1 MRSCIIYVGLW
12 MALPF
17 SGSTQTPLSLEECY
31 RQAEIHSPQAGQTR
45 LIQEATDL
53 QIKLLNRS
61 YVPQSRLNGQA
72 TWQSDVTSVPIKLP
86 NFELSPPPKDQYKLT
101 LDVTQ
106 SIWDGGLTEKQK
118 SAALANQQVEQQR
131 VVVDLYQI
139 REQVSNLYF
148 GALFAERQL
157 RNFEILQ
164 KELNAKLLKT
174 KASVQNGVAIRSNV
188 LSLEAR
194 ILEIEQQLLETQKRR
209 ASALEGLSL
218 LTGTTI
224 DTNTKLVET
233 QYLASPRT
241 SQPATKTQDI
251 ASLQAEITR
260 PELRLFDAQKQNLAV
275 NEQLIKAKN
284 LPKLSAFATGGYG
297 RPGLNFLATQFK
309 TYFIGGVQLQIPLT
323 HLYTNSQGLEIQQL
337 RVNQQRIERQR
348 ESFLLATQVRL
359 ANQRQEVG
367 RLQALVES
375 DRKLIDIRG
384 SIRKA
389 SESQLENGI
398 ITASDYLTELDNEDT
413 ARQNLILHEIQLLQA
428 QNNLRLTA
436 GN

>member
-1 MRSCIIYVGLW
+1 MV
-12 MALPF
+12 LPF
-17 SGSTQTPLSLEECY
+17 IGRTQTPLSLEECY
-31 RQAEIHSPQAGQTR
+31 RQAETHSPQAGQTR

-53 QIKLLNRS
+53 QIKLLNRN

-86 NFELSPPPKDQYKLT
+86 NFEISPPPKDQYKLT

-157 RNFEILQ
+157 RNFEIIQ

-174 KASVQNGVAIRSNV
+174 KASVQNGIAIRSNV
-188 LSLEAR
+188 LSLEVR

-224 DTNTKLVET
+224 DTNTKFVETRVET
-233 QYLASPRT
+233 QHLASLQIVQNT
-241 SQPATKTQDI
+241 ASQ
-251 ASLQAEITR
+251 QAEITR
-260 PELRLFDAQKQNLAV
+260 PELRLFDVQKQNLAV

-359 ANQRQEVG
+359 ASQRQEVG

-384 SIRKA
+384 TIRKA
-389 SESQLENGI
+389 SESQLDNGI

-428 QNNLRLTA
+428 QNNLRITS

>member
-1 MRSCIIYVGLW
+1 MRSCILYVNLLLVLCHISN
-12 MALPF
+12 A
-17 SGSTQTPLSLEECY
+17 QTTLSLEECY
-31 RQAEIHSPQAGQTR
+31 RQAETHSPQAGQTR
-45 LIQEATDL
+45 LIQEAADL
-53 QIKLLNRS
+53 QIKLLNRN
-61 YVPQSRLNGQA
+61 YVPQSRINGQA

-86 NFELSPPPKDQYKLT
+86 NFELTPPPKDQYKLT

-106 SIWDGGLTEKQK
+106 TIWDGGLTEKQK
-118 SAALANQQVEQQR
+118 SATLANQQVEQQR
-131 VVVDLYQI
+131 VVVDLYRI

-164 KELNAKLLKT
+164 QELNAKLLKT

-194 ILEIEQQLLETQKRR
+194 ILELEQQLLETQKRR

-233 QYLASPRT
+233 QNVRSADAQS
-241 SQPATKTQDI
+241 ADA
-251 ASLQAEITR
+251 ASLQSEITR

-297 RPGLNFLATQFK
+297 RPGLNFLATQFQ
-309 TYFIGGVQLQIPLT
+309 TYFIGGIQLQIPLT

-348 ESFLLATQVRL
+348 ESFLLETQVRL
-359 ANQRQEVG
+359 ASQRQEVG
-367 RLQALVES
+367 RLQALVAS
-375 DRKLIDIRG
+375 DRKLIEIRG

-389 SESQLENGI
+389 SESQLDNGI
-398 ITASDYLTELDNEDT
+398 ITASDYLTELNNEDT

-428 QNNLRLTA
+428 QNNQRITS

>member
-12 MALPF
+12 MALPLI
-17 SGSTQTPLSLEECY
+17 GHTQTPLSLEECY
-31 RQAEIHSPQAGQTR
+31 RQAETHSPHAGQTR

-61 YVPQSRLNGQA
+61 YVPQSRLTGQA

-86 NFELSPPPKDQYKLT
+86 NFEISPPPKDQYKLT

-106 SIWDGGLTEKQK
+106 TIWDGGLTEKQK
-118 SAALANQQVEQQR
+118 SVVLANQQVEQQR

-164 KELNAKLLKT
+164 KELNVKLLKT

-233 QYLASPRT
+233 QNVASVGMRE
-241 SQPATKTQDI
+241 TQNI
-251 ASLQAEITR
+251 AALQSEITR
-260 PELRLFDAQKQNLAV
+260 PELRLFDAQKQSLTV

-309 TYFIGGVQLQIPLT
+309 TYFIGGIQLQIPLT

-359 ANQRQEVG
+359 ASQRQEVG

-375 DRKLIDIRG
+375 DRKLIEIRG

-389 SESQLENGI
+389 SESQLDNGI
-398 ITASDYLTELDNEDT
+398 ITAGDYLTELDNEDT

>member
-1 MRSCIIYVGLW
+1 MRSCILYVNLLLVLCHISN
-12 MALPF
+12 A
-17 SGSTQTPLSLEECY
+17 QTTLSLEECY
-31 RQAEIHSPQAGQTR
+31 RQAETHSPQAGQTR
-45 LIQEATDL
+45 LIQEAADL
-53 QIKLLNRS
+53 QIKLLNRN
-61 YVPQSRLNGQA
+61 YVPQSRINGQA

-86 NFELSPPPKDQYKLT
+86 NFELTPPPKDQYKLT

-106 SIWDGGLTEKQK
+106 TIWDGGLTEKQK
-118 SAALANQQVEQQR
+118 SATLANQQVEQQR
-131 VVVDLYQI
+131 VVVDLYRI

-164 KELNAKLLKT
+164 QELNAKLLKT

-194 ILEIEQQLLETQKRR
+194 ILEVEQQLLETQKRR

-218 LTGTTI
+218 LTGTNI
-224 DTNTKLVET
+224 DVNTTL
-233 QYLASPRT
+233 QA
-241 SQPATKTQDI
+241 PATQLVNGI
-251 ASLQAEITR
+251 EITR

-297 RPGLNFLATQFK
+297 RPGLNFLATQFQ
-309 TYFIGGVQLQIPLT
+309 TYFIGGIQLQIPLT

-348 ESFLLATQVRL
+348 ESFLLETQIRL
-359 ANQRQEVG
+359 ASQRQEVG
-367 RLQALVES
+367 RLQALVAS
-375 DRKLIDIRG
+375 DRKLIEIRG

-389 SESQLENGI
+389 SESQLDNGI
-398 ITASDYLTELDNEDT
+398 ITASDYLTELNNEDT

-428 QNNLRLTA
+428 QNNQRITS

>member
-1 MRSCIIYVGLW
+1 MRSCILYVSFLLVLSHISN
-12 MALPF
+12 A
-17 SGSTQTPLSLEECY
+17 QTPLSLEECY
-31 RQAEIHSPQAGQTR
+31 RQAETHSPQAGQMR

-53 QIKLLNRS
+53 QIKLLNRN

-86 NFELSPPPKDQYKLT
+86 NFEISPPPKDQYKLT

-106 SIWDGGLTEKQK
+106 TVWDGGVTEKQK

-139 REQVSNLYF
+139 REQVSNLFF
-148 GALFAERQL
+148 GAFFAEQQL
-157 RNFEILQ
+157 RNFELLQ
-164 KELNAKLLKT
+164 KELNAKVLKT
-174 KASVQNGVAIRSNV
+174 KASVQNGIAIRSNV

-194 ILEIEQQLLETQKRR
+194 LLEIEQQLLETQKRR
-209 ASALEGLSL
+209 TSALEGLSL
-218 LTGTTI
+218 LMGATI
-224 DTNTKLVET
+224 DVNTV
-233 QYLASPRT
+233 
-241 SQPATKTQDI
+241 
-251 ASLQAEITR
+251 LQAPVTQMINGTEIMR
-260 PELRLFDAQKQNLAV
+260 PELRLFDTQKQNLVV

-297 RPGLNFLATQFK
+297 RPGLNFLASEFK

-323 HLYTNSQGLEIQQL
+323 HLYTNNQGLEIKQL
-337 RVNQQRIERQR
+337 RVTQQRIEQQR
-348 ESFLLATQVRL
+348 ESFLLATQIRL
-359 ANQRQEVG
+359 ANQRQEVS
-367 RLQALVES
+367 RLQTLVES
-375 DRKLIDIRG
+375 DRKLIEIRG

-389 SESQLENGI
+389 SESQLDNGI
-398 ITASDYLTELDNEDT
+398 ITASDYLTELNNEDI

-428 QNNLRLTA
+428 QNNLRITS

>member
-1 MRSCIIYVGLW
+1 MRSCILYVNLLLVLCHISN
-12 MALPF
+12 A
-17 SGSTQTPLSLEECY
+17 QTTLSLEECY
-31 RQAEIHSPQAGQTR
+31 RQAETHSPQAGQTR
-45 LIQEATDL
+45 LIQEAADL
-53 QIKLLNRS
+53 QIKLLNRN
-61 YVPQSRLNGQA
+61 YVPQSRINGQA

-86 NFELSPPPKDQYKLT
+86 NFELTPPPKDQYKLT

-106 SIWDGGLTEKQK
+106 TIWDGGLTEKQK
-118 SAALANQQVEQQR
+118 SATLANQQVEQQR
-131 VVVDLYQI
+131 VVVDLYRI

-164 KELNAKLLKT
+164 QELNAKLLKT

-194 ILEIEQQLLETQKRR
+194 ILELEQQLLETQKRR

-218 LTGTTI
+218 LTGTNI
-224 DTNTKLVET
+224 DVNTTL
-233 QYLASPRT
+233 QA
-241 SQPATKTQDI
+241 PATQLVNGI
-251 ASLQAEITR
+251 EITR

-297 RPGLNFLATQFK
+297 RPGLNFLATQFQ
-309 TYFIGGVQLQIPLT
+309 TYFIGGIQLQIPLT

-348 ESFLLATQVRL
+348 ESFLLETQIRL
-359 ANQRQEVG
+359 ASQRQEVG
-367 RLQALVES
+367 RLQALVAS
-375 DRKLIDIRG
+375 DRKLIEIRG

-389 SESQLENGI
+389 SESQLDNGI
-398 ITASDYLTELDNEDT
+398 ITASDYLTELNNEDT

-428 QNNLRLTA
+428 QNNQRITS

>member
-1 MRSCIIYVGLW
+1 MRSCILYVNLLLVLCHISN
-12 MALPF
+12 A
-17 SGSTQTPLSLEECY
+17 QTTLSLEECY
-31 RQAEIHSPQAGQTR
+31 RQAETHSPQAGQTR
-45 LIQEATDL
+45 LIQEAADL
-53 QIKLLNRS
+53 QIKLLNRN
-61 YVPQSRLNGQA
+61 YVPQSRINGQA

-86 NFELSPPPKDQYKLT
+86 NFELTPPPKDQYKLT

-106 SIWDGGLTEKQK
+106 TIWDGGLTEKQK
-118 SAALANQQVEQQR
+118 SATLANQQVEQQR
-131 VVVDLYQI
+131 VVVDLYRI

-164 KELNAKLLKT
+164 QVLNAKLLKT

-194 ILEIEQQLLETQKRR
+194 ILEVEQQLLETQKRR

-218 LTGTTI
+218 LTGTNI
-224 DTNTKLVET
+224 DVNTTL
-233 QYLASPRT
+233 QA
-241 SQPATKTQDI
+241 PATQLVNGI
-251 ASLQAEITR
+251 EITR

-297 RPGLNFLATQFK
+297 RPGLNFLATQFQ
-309 TYFIGGVQLQIPLT
+309 TYFIGGIQLQIPLT

-348 ESFLLATQVRL
+348 ESFLLETQIRL
-359 ANQRQEVG
+359 ASQRQEVG
-367 RLQALVES
+367 RLQALVAS
-375 DRKLIDIRG
+375 DRKLIEIRG

-389 SESQLENGI
+389 SESQLDNGI
-398 ITASDYLTELDNEDT
+398 ITASDYLTELNNEDT

-428 QNNLRLTA
+428 QNNQRITS

>member
-1 MRSCIIYVGLW
+1 MRSCILYVSLLLVLSHISN
-12 MALPF
+12 A
-17 SGSTQTPLSLEECY
+17 QTPLSLEECY
-31 RQAEIHSPQAGQTR
+31 RQAETHSPQAGQTR

-53 QIKLLNRS
+53 QIKLLNRN
-61 YVPQSRLNGQA
+61 YVPQSRLSGQA

-86 NFELSPPPKDQYKLT
+86 NFEISPPPKDQYKLT

-106 SIWDGGLTEKQK
+106 TIWDGGVTEKQK
-118 SAALANQQVEQQR
+118 SATLANQQVEQQR

-157 RNFEILQ
+157 RNFELLQ
-164 KELNAKLLKT
+164 KELNAKVLKT
-174 KASVQNGVAIRSNV
+174 KASVQNGIAIRSNL

-194 ILEIEQQLLETQKRR
+194 LLEIEQQLLETQKRR

-218 LTGTTI
+218 LTGATI
-224 DTNTKLVET
+224 DVNTVL
-233 QYLASPRT
+233 QA
-241 SQPATKTQDI
+241 PATQMVNG
-251 ASLQAEITR
+251 SEITR
-260 PELRLFDAQKQNLAV
+260 PELRLFDAQKQNLTV

-284 LPKLSAFATGGYG
+284 LPKLSGFATGGYG
-297 RPGLNFLATQFK
+297 RPGLNFLATEFK
-309 TYFIGGVQLQIPLT
+309 TYFIGGIQLQIPLT

-337 RVNQQRIERQR
+337 RVNQQRIDRQR

-359 ANQRQEVG
+359 ATQRQEVN
-367 RLQALVES
+367 RLRALIES

-389 SESQLENGI
+389 SESQLDNGI
-398 ITASDYLTELDNEDT
+398 ITASDYLTELNNEDT
-413 ARQNLILHEIQLLQA
+413 SRQNLILHEIQLLQA
-428 QNNLRLTA
+428 QSNLRITS

>member
-1 MRSCIIYVGLW
+1 MRSCIIYVGLSLF
-12 MALPF
+12 LPF
-17 SGSTQTPLSLEECY
+17 IGHTQTPLSLEACY
-31 RQAEIHSPQAGQTR
+31 RQAETHSPQAGQTR

-53 QIKLLNRS
+53 QIKLLSRN

-86 NFELSPPPKDQYKLT
+86 NFEISPPPKDQYKLT

-106 SIWDGGLTEKQK
+106 TIWDGGVTEKQK

-131 VVVDLYQI
+131 VAVDLYQI

-164 KELNAKLLKT
+164 KELNAKLAKT
-174 KASVQNGVAIRSNV
+174 KASVQNGIAIRSNV

-194 ILEIEQQLLETQKRR
+194 VLEIEQQLLETQKRR
-209 ASALEGLSL
+209 TSALEGLSL
-218 LTGTTI
+218 LTGTNI
-224 DTNTKLVET
+224 DVSTVLQTPANPVINTTE
-233 QYLASPRT
+233 
-241 SQPATKTQDI
+241 I
-251 ASLQAEITR
+251 AR
-260 PELRLFDAQKQNLAV
+260 PELRLFDTQKQNLVV

-309 TYFIGGVQLQIPLT
+309 TYFIGGLQLQIPLT

-348 ESFLLATQVRL
+348 ESFLLATQIRL
-359 ANQRQEVG
+359 ASQRQEVS

-384 SIRKA
+384 SIRKT
-389 SESQLENGI
+389 SESQLDNGI
-398 ITASDYLTELDNEDT
+398 ITAGDYLTELDNEDT